1 MTTPGDR
8 PAPPGP
14 PLPASPQTGDAATPA
29 DASPQRIEDLL
40 AALAQANAAYEA
52 LKQENDR
59 LRQELDRYR
68 RYVYGRRSE
77 RLDDPGQGHLFELA
91 DGVEEAPPPEP
102 EATMPATSRKPRPS
116 RRPDFSRLPHV
127 RIEHDVPEA
136 DKTCAC
142 CGRPKA
148 RIGEDQRRE
157 LEFIPARLELR
168 VHVLPKYACSHC
180 HDGVDS
186 PTGPDRPL
194 AGCIAGAGLLSQL
207 LISKFID
214 HLPLYRFEDISV
226 RYGLHLSRS
235 TLCDWVR
242 NAAELLRPLYELQAR
257 LVRQSPVIWTDDT
270 PVTALGGD
278 GPGSLTA
285 RFWLYHADEDHP
297 YDVYDFTTSRRRDG
311 PATFLAGFAGY
322 LQADAYSGYD
332 GLYLGSPAAVHEV
345 ACWAHAR
352 RKFYDA
358 RSSAPGNA
366 GLVLEAIRRLYDV
379 EDRAREW
386 TAEARQALRAAESV
400 PILDR
405 LRGDLDRLADQSL
418 PKSALGQAVTYARNQ
433 WTALCRYTEDGRLTI
448 DNNVAER
455 RLRDQA
461 LGRKN
466 WLFLGHVD
474 AGPRA
479 AVLSTIMAGA
489 KRHRLEPWAY
499 VKDVLMTLSVDPDRV
514 EDLLPDRWGRSH
526 PEHVLTHRLEESR
539 ERARRRD
546 AKRADRRKPK

>member
-1 MTTPGDR
+1 MTTPVDR
-8 PAPPGP
+8 PTPPDSP
-14 PLPASPQTGDAATPA
+14 SSASPPAGDAVIPG
-29 DASPQRIEDLL
+29 DASQERIQDLL

-91 DGVEEAPPPEP
+91 DGVEEATPPEP
-102 EATMPATSRKPRPS
+102 EATTPAATRKPRPS

-136 DKTCAC
+136 EKTCSD

-168 VHVLPKYACSHC
+168 VHVLPKYACTHC
-180 HDGVDS
+180 HDGVAS
-186 PTGPDRPL
+186 PDGPDRPL
-194 AGCIAGAGLLSQL
+194 SGCIAGAGLLSQL
-207 LISKFID
+207 LISKFSD

-257 LVRQSPVIWTDDT
+257 WVRQSPVIWTDDT
-270 PVTALGGD
+270 PVTALGSD
-278 GPGSLTA
+278 GSGSLTA
-285 RFWLYHADEDHP
+285 RFWLYHGDEDHP

-332 GLYLGSPAAVHEV
+332 GLYVGSPAAIH
-345 ACWAHAR
+345 
-352 RKFYDA
+352 
-358 RSSAPGNA
+358 GN
-366 GLVLEAIRRLYDV
+366 
-379 EDRAREW
+379 
-386 TAEARQALRAAESV
+386 T
-400 PILDR
+400 
-405 LRGDLDRLADQSL
+405 RG
-418 PKSALGQAVTYARNQ
+418 
-433 WTALCRYTEDGRLTI
+433 
-448 DNNVAER
+448 
-455 RLRDQA
+455 
-461 LGRKN
+461 
-466 WLFLGHVD
+466 GHC
-474 AGPRA
+474 
-479 AVLSTIMAGA
+479 
-489 KRHRLEPWAY
+489 
-499 VKDVLMTLSVDPDRV
+499 
-514 EDLLPDRWGRSH
+514 
-526 PEHVLTHRLEESR
+526 
-539 ERARRRD
+539 
-546 AKRADRRKPK
+546 